1 MKTTISARAEDIKRK
16 WYLVDANNR
25 VLGDVA
31 VEVANLLRGKNKVTY
46 TPHIDNGDHV
56 VVINAAKVVL
66 TGKKETN
73 KIRHR
78 FTGYVGGHH
87 SETVRQTRA
96 RRPEQ
101 LVLLAVRG
109 MIPHN
114 KLGRKILTKLRVYR
128 SDKHEQEAQQP
139 TVHSF

>member
-1 MKTTISARAEDIKRK
+1 MKTISAKAEDIQRK
-16 WYLVDANNR
+16 WYLIDANNR

-31 VEVANLLRGKNKVTY
+31 VEAANILRGKNKVTY

-56 VVINAAKVVL
+56 VVINADKVVL
-66 TGKKETN
+66 TGKKETE
-73 KIRHR
+73 KVYRR
-78 FTGYVGGHH
+78 FSGYVGGHH
-87 SETVRQTRA
+87 SDTPRSIRA

-114 KLGRKILTKLRVYR
+114 KLGRTILTKLRVYR
-128 SDKHEQEAQQP
+128 GEKHQQEDQQP
-139 TVHSF
+139 TVHNF

>member
-1 MKTTISARAEDIKRK
+1 MKTISAKAEDIQRK
-16 WYLVDANNR
+16 WYLLDAKDR

-31 VEVANLLRGKNKVTY
+31 VEAANILRGKGKVTY

-56 VVINAAKVVL
+56 IVINAEKVAL
-66 TGKKETN
+66 TGKKETE
-73 KIRHR
+73 KEYHR
-78 FTGYVGGHH
+78 FTGFVGGHH
-87 SETVRQTRA
+87 SDTTRSIRA

-114 KLGRKILTKLRVYR
+114 RLGRKILTKLRVYR
-128 SDKHEQEAQQP
+128 GEKHNHEAQTP
-139 TVHSF
+139 VAHTF

>member
-1 MKTTISARAEDIKRK
+1 MKTISAKAEDIKRK

-31 VEVANLLRGKNKVTY
+31 VEVANILRGKLKVTY

-66 TGKKETN
+66 TGRKETN
-73 KIRHR
+73 KIHHR
-78 FTGYVGGHH
+78 FSGYVGGHH
-87 SETVRQTRA
+87 SESPRQIRA

-114 KLGRKILTKLRVYR
+114 KLGRKILTKLRVFR
-128 SDKHEQEAQQP
+128 GDKHEHEAQQP
-139 TVHSF
+139 VPHTF

>member
-1 MKTTISARAEDIKRK
+1 MKTISAKAEDIQRK
-16 WYLVDANNR
+16 WYLIDANNR

-31 VEVANLLRGKNKVTY
+31 VEAANILRGKNKVTY

-56 VVINAAKVVL
+56 VVINADKVVL
-66 TGKKETN
+66 TGKKETE
-73 KIRHR
+73 KVYRR
-78 FTGYVGGHH
+78 FSGYVGGHH
-87 SETVRQTRA
+87 SDTPRSIRA

-128 SDKHEQEAQQP
+128 GEKHQQEAQQP
-139 TVHSF
+139 TVHNF

>member
-1 MKTTISARAEDIKRK
+1 MKTFSARTEDLSRK
-16 WYLVDANNR
+16 WYLLDAKDR

-31 VEVANLLRGKNKVTY
+31 VEAANLLRGKGKATY

-56 VVINAAKVVL
+56 IVINAEKVVL
-66 TGKKETN
+66 TGKKETD
-73 KIRHR
+73 KTYRR
-78 FTGYVGGHH
+78 FSGFVGGHH
-87 SETVRQTRA
+87 SETPGRMRA

-101 LVLLAVRG
+101 LILLAVRG

-128 SDKHEQEAQQP
+128 GEKHGHDAQTP
-139 TVHSF
+139 VVRSF